1 MIIDLQSMTQCI
13 IGLIQSKYQVTR
25 AAGELWPNGKASML
39 YQEVFKLGQGIQD

>member
-1 MIIDLQSMTQCI
+1 MIIDLQSMTQYI
-13 IGLIQSKYQVTR
+13 IGLVQSKYQVTR